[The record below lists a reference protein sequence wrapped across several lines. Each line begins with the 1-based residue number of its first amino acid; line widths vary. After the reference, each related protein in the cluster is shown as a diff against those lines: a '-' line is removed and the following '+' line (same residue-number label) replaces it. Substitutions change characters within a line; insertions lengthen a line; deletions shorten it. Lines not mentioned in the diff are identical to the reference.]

1 MDTDN
6 LTGRTVL
13 ITGAGSG
20 IGRSLALL
28 CARRGARLVIG
39 ELDAE
44 RLAQTEQAIAGLG
57 REVLARGSTSRI
69 ARRCAHSPPT
79 CTTSSGSVDLLV
91 NNAGVGLMAGFLD
104 TTLED
109 WDWIVQI
116 NVMGVVHGCH
126 FFLPAMVERRSGHVV
141 NLASMAGYNASP
153 LMPAYTA
160 TKYAVLG
167 LSESLSE
174 ELRPAPESG
183 SRPCAPASS
192 TRRSSPAHACAASR
206 TSRRRGRGSTASTA
220 DAPTARPRGAEHPE
234 VGRARPYDRPGV
246 AGGVVRIRAQA
257 PVAVADRAGGQPI
270 VPDDRGVTTTA
281 ASSPGRAGVET
292 AQVPRASGVHTGD
305 PSRRSAAARPL
316 VMQLGTPTPR

>member
-1 MDTDN
+1 MDTDD

-44 RLAQTEQAIAGLG
+44 HLAQTEQAIAGLG
-57 REVLARGSTSRI
+57 REVLARRVDV
-69 ARRCAHSPPT
+69 ADREEMRVFAADVHD
-79 CTTSSGSVDLLV
+79 SVGPVDVLV

-104 TTLED
+104 TTLDD

-126 FFLPAMVERRSGHVV
+126 YFLPAMVERRSGHVV

-174 ELRPAPESG
+174 ELRPARIGVTAVCPGIIDTAIISSARMRGVADMEAARSKIDGFYRKRAYGPDRVAQNILKSVGRGRTIAPVSPEAWFGYGLKRISPWLTA
-183 SRPCAPASS
+183 RAV
-192 TRRSSPAHACAASR
+192 TRSSR
-206 TSRRRGRGSTASTA
+206 TI
-220 DAPTARPRGAEHPE
+220 AE
-234 VGRARPYDRPGV
+234 
-246 AGGVVRIRAQA
+246 
-257 PVAVADRAGGQPI
+257 
-270 VPDDRGVTTTA
+270 
-281 ASSPGRAGVET
+281 
-292 AQVPRASGVHTGD
+292 
-305 PSRRSAAARPL
+305 
-316 VMQLGTPTPR
+316 